1 MSQILMPSYTLY
13 IALHKTVHIPL
24 SFKET
29 PPRELGFTTNRDE
42 TYVMIS
48 EISKPTVEDYISE
61 MIFVGN
67 ISSESFLKT
76 F

>member
-1 MSQILMPSYTLY
+1 
-13 IALHKTVHIPL
+13 
-24 SFKET
+24 
-29 PPRELGFTTNRDE
+29 
-42 TYVMIS
+42 MIS

-76 F
+76 FNVYLEFRENPNIIQTNSYLTVNVYHN